1 MFQKIKN
8 QNVLLFA
15 IKHYNNPQCI
25 GESEFYDDLNKF
37 KYIKRLLTKYKE
49 TGVLKSRLILNH
61 IIVITNLFGVDAG
74 TTLLFFKIERQFWPQ
89 LKSFLIFLNI
99 SMNSHIDFHLIAIFL
114 RNNQILDLLCQ
125 TYPKI

>member
-1 MFQKIKN
+1 MFQKITN

-74 TTLLFFKIERQFWPQ
+74 TTLLFFKIERQFCPQ
-89 LKSFLIFLNI
+89 LKSFLIFLN
-99 SMNSHIDFHLIAIFL
+99 ML
-114 RNNQILDLLCQ
+114 RENDMKDVKEDENIKKLLE
-125 TYPKI
+125 KL

>member
-1 MFQKIKN
+1 MFQKITN

-15 IKHYNNPQCI
+15 IKHYNNPQCV

-49 TGVLKSRLILNH
+49 TGILKSRLILNH

-74 TTLLFFKIERQFWPQ
+74 TTLLFFKIEREFWPQ
-89 LKSFLIFLNI
+89 LKAFLLFLNMLREND
-99 SMNSHIDFHLIAIFL
+99 MNNVEEDENIKK
-114 RNNQILDLLCQ
+114 LLE
-125 TYPKI
+125 KL

>member
-1 MFQKIKN
+1 MFKKITS

-25 GESEFYDDLNKF
+25 GESEFYDDINKF

-74 TTLLFFKIERQFWPQ
+74 TTLLFFKIEREFWPQ
-89 LKSFLIFLNI
+89 LKSFLLFLN
-99 SMNSHIDFHLIAIFL
+99 ML
-114 RNNQILDLLCQ
+114 RETDMYDIKEDENIKKLLE
-125 TYPKI
+125 KL